1 MDEHNYLYDTGE
13 LGCLFQLKRVM
24 DEHTYGTVTREMTDS
39 YRMLARKVDKVCR
52 VLFPVTYA
60 AFNVTYWS
68 FYLTRTD

>member
-1 MDEHNYLYDTGE
+1 
-13 LGCLFQLKRVM
+13 M